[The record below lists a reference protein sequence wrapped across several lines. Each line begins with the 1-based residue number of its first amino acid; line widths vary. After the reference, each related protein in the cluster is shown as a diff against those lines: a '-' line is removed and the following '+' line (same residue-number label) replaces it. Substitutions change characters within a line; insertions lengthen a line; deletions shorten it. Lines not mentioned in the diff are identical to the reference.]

1 MKAQRGRSTL
11 SLSSAL
17 DVVGGQRHVL
27 AALLPAKRPGIGG
40 WVGPKICLEG
50 CGKLAPT
57 GILSLDRPGFG
68 EPLYQLRYL

>member
-1 MKAQRGRSTL
+1 M
-11 SLSSAL
+11 
-17 DVVGGQRHVL
+17 VGGQRHVL